1 MSTVDPRLA
10 LGLDIGGSSVKVGLI
25 SFGADDPP
33 VTRATGIRPLPPD
46 RELGATLDR
55 VMSLAGELIAQYG
68 AVTSVGVALPGIF
81 DPISG
86 SATVLPNF
94 PSEWIAIPIR
104 ERFEDQL
111 GQRVH
116 LVNDAK
122 AFAFAEARMGAG
134 VGKRAVAC
142 VALGTGVGGGIVID
156 GELWSGQGTAGELGH
171 ITVELAGPLC
181 GCGNLGCVEAFA
193 GADAIARS
201 GGRSTAKDVFDAA
214 ARGSAGDRAVISRAV
229 GALGAALANVFVTI
243 APDLFIIGGG
253 MAASAE
259 HLLDPLTAEI
269 RRRVRVA
276 PAEQIRVVRGA
287 LGRHAGAVG
296 AALLGSIGVG
306 REQPEREG
314 PS

>member
-10 LGLDIGGSSVKVGLI
+10 LGLDIGGSSVKAGLI
-25 SFGADDPP
+25 SFGADDQP
-33 VTRATGIRPLPPD
+33 VMRATGIRALPPD
-46 RELGATLDR
+46 RELGPTLDG
-55 VMSLAGELIAQYG
+55 VVSLAGELTAQYG
-68 AVTSVGVALPGIF
+68 MATSVGVALPGII
-81 DPISG
+81 DHVAG

-94 PSEWIAIPIR
+94 PSEWIAVPIR
-104 ERFEDQL
+104 ESLQDQL

-134 VGKRAVAC
+134 VGKRTVAC

-156 GELWSGQGTAGELGH
+156 GQLWSGQGTAGEFGH
-171 ITVELAGPLC
+171 INVELTGPLC
-181 GCGNLGCVEAFA
+181 GCGNHGCVEAFA

-201 GGRSTAKDVFDAA
+201 GGRSTAEEVFYAA
-214 ARGSAGDRAVISRAV
+214 ARGSAGDRAVISRAI
-229 GALGAALANVFVTI
+229 GALGGALANVFITL

-253 MAASAE
+253 MAASDE
-259 HLLDPLTAEI
+259 HLLDPLTTEI

-296 AALLGSIGVG
+296 AALLGSLAVTT
-306 REQPEREG
+306 EQLEREG
-314 PS
+314 AS